1 MVVAMLE
8 GPDLLIVLV
17 IVLLL
22 FGAAKVPQLARSLG
36 EAKREFE
43 KGVSGESSE
52 PSSSEPSSSGK
63 EDKAS

>member
-1 MVVAMLE
+1 MTFAMLE
-8 GPDLLIVLV
+8 GPDLLVVLA

-43 KGVSGESSE
+43 KGASE
-52 PSSSEPSSSGK
+52 GMHSDSERSQ
-63 EDKAS
+63 D